1 MTETTKTAADS
12 PQAGASGMRG
22 EIGRK
27 WPKFTPEEISAL
39 KSKDDLVTEVQSKY
53 SLDKAQAQ
61 KEVDSFARGRQL

>member
-1 MTETTKTAADS
+1 MTDTVKTATDS
-12 PQAGASGMRG
+12 PQANAPGMRS